1 MSTPDEIL
9 KRRLE
14 REASAR
20 KQAEALL
27 EAKSLELFLEAQERQ
42 QALDALRESK
52 EQLAWQAARD
62 ALTGVHTRKALL
74 ERLEDILS
82 DARRNDFPVWVA
94 FIDLDRFKQV
104 NDRYGHAVGDRML
117 VTLSSRLRD
126 VLRRE
131 DLIGRYG
138 GDEFI
143 LVLQGDAHHE
153 LSTQAIDRIMAAI
166 CEPLPFEGF
175 SLTLTSS
182 IGIATF
188 PSDGD
193 QPAKL
198 IERADAAMY
207 RAKELGRNLY
217 QFYNAEIHARV
228 QERAMIEST
237 LAPALEAREL
247 VLHYQPQVSLTDG
260 QLVGAEALI
269 RWQHPELGLLPPGR
283 FIPLAEESSLINRI
297 GAWALNEACRQC
309 AAWHKAGLGR
319 LRIAVNLSLR
329 QLNGM
334 ELVTLVDDALA
345 ASGLP
350 ADCLELELTESLMMT
365 NIDLTLETL
374 RALHQRGV
382 QVALDDFGTG
392 YSSFAY
398 LKQLPL
404 SCLKVDREFV
414 RDLGEE
420 ASSTDGEVIVRTLV
434 QLAHNLGLRVI
445 AEGVETNAQRAILCA
460 LGCDEMQ
467 GWLYSRAL
475 SARAFESLA
484 REHRDEEWRPGA
496 TQGPS
501 QTQDKPLLKAI

>member
-1 MSTPDEIL
+1 MSTPDEVYQ
-9 KRRLE
+9 RRLE
-14 REASAR
+14 RETSAR

-27 EAKSLELFLEAQERQ
+27 EQKSLELFLEAQERQ
-42 QALDALRESK
+42 QALDALRESQQ
-52 EQLAWQAARD
+52 QLAWQAAHD

-74 ERLEDILS
+74 ERLEDILANAKRH
-82 DARRNDFPVWVA
+82 DYPVWVA
-94 FIDLDRFKQV
+94 FIDLDRFKYV
-104 NDRYGHAVGDRML
+104 NDRYGHAVGDRLLVML
-117 VTLSSRLRD
+117 TSRLRE

-143 LVLQGDAHHE
+143 LVLQGDARNA

-166 CEPLPFEGF
+166 CEPLSFD
-175 SLTLTSS
+175 SYTLNITSS
-182 IGIATF
+182 IGIAAF

-193 QPAKL
+193 LPATL

-207 RAKELGRNLY
+207 RAKESGRNLY

-228 QERAMIEST
+228 QERALIEST
-237 LAPALEAREL
+237 LPPALEAQQL
-247 VLHYQPQVSLTDG
+247 VLHYQPQVSLSDG
-260 QLVGAEALI
+260 KLIGAEALI
-269 RWQHPELGLLPPGR
+269 RWQHPELGMLLPDR
-283 FIPLAEESSLINRI
+283 FIPFAEESTLINRI
-297 GAWALNEACRQC
+297 GAWALNEACQQC
-309 AAWHKAGLGR
+309 AAWHRSGLGR

-329 QLNGM
+329 QLNGL
-334 ELVTLVDDALA
+334 ELIALVDEALA
-345 ASGLP
+345 KSGLP

-365 NIDLTLETL
+365 NIELTLETL
-374 RALHQRGV
+374 HALHERGV

-404 SCLKVDREFV
+404 SCLKVDRQFV
-414 RDLGEE
+414 VGLGEE
-420 ASSTDGEVIVRTLV
+420 GSSADGEVIVRTLV

-445 AEGVETNAQRAILCA
+445 AEGVETSTQLATLCA

-475 SARAFESLA
+475 SARAFEALVA
-484 REHRDEEWRPGA
+484 EHRDEEWRPAAAPG
-496 TQGPS
+496 TGTS
-501 QTQDKPLLKAI
+501 LRKAG

>member
-1 MSTPDEIL
+1 MSTSDDIL
-9 KRRLE
+9 QRRLA
-14 REASAR
+14 RETSAR

-27 EAKSLELFLEAQERQ
+27 EEKSLELFLEAQERQ

-52 EQLAWQAARD
+52 EQLAWQAAHD
-62 ALTGVHTRKALL
+62 ALTGVHNRKALL
-74 ERLEDILS
+74 ERLEEILS
-82 DARRNDFPVWVA
+82 HAKRHDFPVWVA
-94 FIDLDRFKQV
+94 FIDLDRFKYV
-104 NDRYGHAVGDRML
+104 NDRYGHAVGDRLL
-117 VTLSSRLRD
+117 VALSSRLRS

-143 LVLQGDAHHE
+143 LVLQGDAHNE
-153 LSTQAIDRIMAAI
+153 LSTQSINRIMDAI

-175 SLTLTSS
+175 SLNITSS
-182 IGIATF
+182 IGIAAF
-188 PSDGD
+188 PNDGD
-193 QPAKL
+193 LPSML

-207 RAKELGRNLY
+207 RAKESGRNLY
-217 QFYNAEIHARV
+217 QFYNTEIHARV

-237 LAPALEAREL
+237 LAPALEARQL
-247 VLHYQPQVSLTDG
+247 LLHYQPQISLHDG
-260 QLVGAEALI
+260 KLIGAEALM
-269 RWQHPELGLLPPGR
+269 RWQHPDLGLLGPDR

-334 ELVTLVDDALA
+334 ELITLVDQALA
-345 ASGLP
+345 ESGLP
-350 ADCLELELTESLMMT
+350 PDCLELELTESLMMT
-365 NIDLTLETL
+365 NIELTLETL
-374 RALHQRGV
+374 HGLHQRGV

-398 LKQLPL
+398 LKKLPL

-420 ASSTDGEVIVRTLV
+420 GGSTDGEVIVKTLV

-445 AEGVETNAQRAILCA
+445 AEGVETRTQLAILGA

-475 SARAFESLA
+475 SARAFEAMA
-484 REHRDEEWRPGA
+484 REHRDEEWSARA
-496 TQGPS
+496 TRDA
-501 QTQDKPLLKAI
+501 DKPLRIAG